1 MDGTFM
7 HTKVDYPKLSR
18 VVYDEFESLGVPED
32 VLLTDNYKLTMDR
45 GIEWLRTHGGS
56 EHIPGINER
65 IGRRATEIE
74 MENAAIA
81 VPYPGAVEVLDMLI
95 SKGYRV
101 GILTRGGRRYATTV
115 LGEAGVLR
123 KFNAIVARDDYPEEE
138 AKPNPLAM
146 DHLAAA
152 LGVKSREI
160 LYLGDGI
167 VDFMT
172 ADASG
177 ASFIGVETG
186 PNSADMWHKKV
197 GWDIRIIPSVAELK
211 DLIRSGPP
219 DADSP
224 TGF

>member
-1 MDGTFM
+1 
-7 HTKVDYPKLSR
+7 
-18 VVYDEFESLGVPED
+18 
-32 VLLTDNYKLTMDR
+32 
-45 GIEWLRTHGGS
+45 
-56 EHIPGINER
+56 
-65 IGRRATEIE
+65 
-74 MENAAIA
+74 
-81 VPYPGAVEVLDMLI
+81 GAVEVLDMLI

-138 AKPNPLAM
+138 AKPNPLAL

-152 LGVKSREI
+152 MGVKSREI

-211 DLIRSGPP
+211 DLI
-219 DADSP
+219 
-224 TGF
+224 